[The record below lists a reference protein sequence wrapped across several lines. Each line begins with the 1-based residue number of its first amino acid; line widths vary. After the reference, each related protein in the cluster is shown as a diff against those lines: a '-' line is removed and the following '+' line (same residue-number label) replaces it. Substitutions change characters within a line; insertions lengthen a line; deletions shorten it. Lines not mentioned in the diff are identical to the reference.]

1 MIEVFGNAWEIMSD
15 YDYLCITTNGN
26 IARGTHAVMGA
37 GIAKEAT
44 RLCNG
49 IDITLAKALKARG
62 NVISNIG
69 MKGNT
74 KILSFPVKHNWYDN
88 ADIDLIVKSCNQL
101 MNDVIGERDVKVL
114 LPRPGCGNGNL
125 DWHTEVKSVIGEIL
139 DDRVYIVHFR
149 ED

>member
-26 IARGTHAVMGA
+26 ITRGTRAVMGA

-44 RLCNG
+44 RLCSG
-49 IDITLAKALKARG
+49 IEITLAKALKARG

-69 MKGNT
+69 TKGNT

-139 DDRVYIVHFR
+139 DDRVCIVHFR